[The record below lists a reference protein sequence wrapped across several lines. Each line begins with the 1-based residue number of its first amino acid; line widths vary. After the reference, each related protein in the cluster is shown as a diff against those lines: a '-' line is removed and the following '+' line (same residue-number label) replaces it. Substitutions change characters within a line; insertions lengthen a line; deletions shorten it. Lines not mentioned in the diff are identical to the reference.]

1 VKRTTLI
8 YAMATALAIFGLLGC
23 GTTNKLQSVTLTP
36 TGNGGFV
43 NLAGEGATLQFKVT
57 ANYTNK
63 QGYDQTN
70 KVTYAVTPI
79 GTDVN
84 GDPLPAAPQTVL
96 MSPTGLITAVEP
108 FVCSWFDENAPD
120 DGLPGSTLKP
130 AWFLSGSYKVVATFK
145 GVDSNPAYIAVAS
158 AAGNGPGGACGP
170 SSN

>member
-1 VKRTTLI
+1 MKRTTLI
-8 YAMATALAIFGLLGC
+8 YALATALAMFGLLGC

-36 TGNGGFV
+36 AGNGGFV

-70 KVTYAVTPI
+70 KVVYTVTPV
-79 GTDVN
+79 GTDIDDN
-84 GDPLPAAPQTVL
+84 PLPAPPLDVL

-108 FVCSWFDENAPD
+108 FVCTWFNTADPNADPPED
-120 DGLPGSTLKP
+120 P
-130 AWFLSGSYKVVATFK
+130 AWFLKGSYKVVATFK
-145 GVDSNPAYIAVAS
+145 GVASNPVFVAVAS
-158 AAGNGPGGACGP
+158 QGGNGPHGECGP